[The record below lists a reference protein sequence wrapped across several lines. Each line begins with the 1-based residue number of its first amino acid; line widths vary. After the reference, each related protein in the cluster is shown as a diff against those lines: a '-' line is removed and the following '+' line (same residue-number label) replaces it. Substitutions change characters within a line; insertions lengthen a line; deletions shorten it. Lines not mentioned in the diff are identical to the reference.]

1 MEQQISEQQTK
12 NLTNNGKHENAEIA
26 PEAPEV
32 FLGGSCNP
40 TTWRFDVAMP
50 ELSKLGISFYNP
62 VSHMILESLYSLGI

>member
-1 MEQQISEQQTK
+1 MEKQINDQQQLDVTTAKSASPAT
-12 NLTNNGKHENAEIA
+12 A

-50 ELSKLGISFYNP
+50 ELQKLGISFYNP
-62 VSHMILESLYSLGI
+62 VSNATLSAEISK